1 MRSEV
6 QCVSDYVGLVY
17 IRALSGDI
25 RRLLYCEL
33 LRCSGIHLDES
44 ALMTEMYRETGLTQI
59 TTALP

>member
-1 MRSEV
+1 M
-6 QCVSDYVGLVY
+6 SDYVGLVH

-25 RRLLYCEL
+25 RRLRYYEL

-44 ALMTEMYRETGLTQI
+44 AMMTELHRETGLTQI